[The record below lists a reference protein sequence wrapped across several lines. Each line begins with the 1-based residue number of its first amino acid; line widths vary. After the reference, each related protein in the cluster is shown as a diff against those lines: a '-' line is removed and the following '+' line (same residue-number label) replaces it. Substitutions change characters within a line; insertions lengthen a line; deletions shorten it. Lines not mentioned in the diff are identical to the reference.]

1 MIRLPSGTLLVIN
14 KISSISKIKENY
26 YETGKFYIE
35 IGCDGLL
42 FVASDYDSRG
52 LNSLREGIINRVIN
66 AS

>member
-14 KISSISKIKENY
+14 KISSISEIKENY
-26 YETGKFYIE
+26 CETGKFYIE

-42 FVASDYDSRG
+42 FAESDYNSSG
-52 LNSLREGIINRVIN
+52 LNSLREAIINRVMN